1 MAQKSAAD
9 RARQVIALLWRRELP
24 ARPVLRGPKQTVAV
38 DEVIRTAVGIA
49 DRDGYG
55 AVSIRAVAAAM
66 GLKPMSLYTY
76 VPDKQALIIAM
87 VDLVCDDDAPID
99 SAAPLRDRLARIAR
113 TVRTEVLAHPWL
125 LEVPPWR
132 LDLGPGRLRRY
143 ERQLAALV
151 DEGLPDVVMDRVI
164 AVLSDFATG
173 NARTAVAARRRDGQ
187 MSDAQWWEVYGP
199 ALAEAMSGRDFPL
212 SQRVGTAVGELYQ
225 APGDPDG
232 AFEYGLS
239 RLIDGLVEGWA
250 GGPAS
255 GVGQQNGQPPEG
267 PPVGR

>member
-1 MAQKSAAD
+1 MAQKSAAE
-9 RARQVIALLWRRELP
+9 RAGQVIALLWRRELP
-24 ARPVLRGPKQTVAV
+24 ARPAPRGPKQTVEV

-87 VDLVCDDDAPID
+87 VDLVCDDDVPVG
-99 SAAPLRDRLARIAR
+99 SALPLRDRLASIAR
-113 TVRTEVLAHPWL
+113 GVRAEVLAHSWL

-143 ERQLAALV
+143 ERQLAALA
-151 DEGLPDVVMDRVI
+151 DEGLSDVEMDRVI

-173 NARTAVAARRRDGQ
+173 NARTAVAARRRDGE
-187 MSDAQWWEVYGP
+187 MSDAQWWEIYGP
-199 ALAEAMSGRDFPL
+199 VLSEAMAGQDFPL
-212 SQRVGTAVGELYQ
+212 SERVGTAVGELYQ

-239 RLIDGLVEGWA
+239 RLIEGLAKGAADGPGR
-250 GGPAS
+250 
-255 GVGQQNGQPPEG
+255 QNGRSPEG

>member
-1 MAQKSAAD
+1 MTQKSAAD

-24 ARPVLRGPKQTVAV
+24 ARPVQRGPKHAVEV
-38 DEVIRTAVGIA
+38 DEVVRTAVDIA

-87 VDLVCDDDAPID
+87 ADLVSDDETPID
-99 SAAPLRDRLARIAR
+99 SAAPLHDRMAAIAR
-113 TVRTEVLAHPWL
+113 GVRAEVLAHPWL

-143 ERQLAALV
+143 ERQLAALA
-151 DEGLPDVVMDRVI
+151 DAGLSDVEMDRVI
-164 AVLSDFATG
+164 AVLSDFAAG
-173 NARTAVAARRRDGQ
+173 NARTAVAARRRNSE
-187 MSDAQWWEVYGP
+187 MSDAQWWEIHGP
-199 ALAEAMSGRDFPL
+199 VLTEAMAGQDFPL
-212 SQRVGTAVGELYQ
+212 SERVGTAVGELYQ

-239 RLIDGLVEGWA
+239 RLIDGLA
-250 GGPAS
+250 GRYPES
-255 GVGQQNGQPPEG
+255 GGQRNGRPPEG
-267 PPVGR
+267 PPVG

>member
-1 MAQKSAAD
+1 MTRKTAAD
-9 RARQVIALLWRRELP
+9 HARQVIALLWRRELP
-24 ARPVLRGPKQTVAV
+24 ARPGLRGPKQTVEV
-38 DEVIRTAVGIA
+38 DEVIRAAVRIA

-55 AVSIRAVAAAM
+55 AVSIRAVATAL

-87 VDLVCDDDAPID
+87 VDRVCDDDAPID
-99 SAAPLRDRLARIAR
+99 LAAPLRARLAAIAR
-113 TVRTEVLAHPWL
+113 GVRAEMLAHPWL

-143 ERQLAALV
+143 ERQLTAL
-151 DEGLPDVVMDRVI
+151 EGSGLSDVEMDRII
-164 AVLSDFATG
+164 AVLSDFASG
-173 NARTAVAARRRDGQ
+173 NARTAVAARRGDGE

-199 ALAEAMSGRDFPL
+199 ALTEAVSGQELPL
-212 SQRVGTAVGELYQ
+212 SQRVGTTVGELYQ

-239 RLIDGLVEGWA
+239 RLVDGLVKAA
-250 GGPAS
+250 GGRGAGGGEPAA
-255 GVGQQNGQPPEG
+255 G
-267 PPVGR
+267 

>member
-1 MAQKSAAD
+1 MTQKSAAD

-24 ARPVLRGPKQTVAV
+24 ARPVPRGPKQTVAV
-38 DEVIRTAVGIA
+38 DEVVRTAVDIA
-49 DRDGYG
+49 DRDGYS

-87 VDLVCDDDAPID
+87 ADLVSDDETPID
-99 SAAPLRDRLARIAR
+99 SAAPLRDRMAAIAR
-113 TVRTEVLAHPWL
+113 GVRAEVLAHPWL

-143 ERQLAALV
+143 ERQLAALA
-151 DEGLPDVVMDRVI
+151 DAGLSDVEMDRVI
-164 AVLSDFATG
+164 AVLSDFASG
-173 NARTAVAARRRDGQ
+173 NARTAVAARRRNSE
-187 MSDAQWWEVYGP
+187 MSDARWWEIHGP
-199 ALAEAMSGRDFPL
+199 ALTEAMAGQDFPL
-212 SQRVGTAVGELYQ
+212 SERVGTAVGELYQ

-239 RLIDGLVEGWA
+239 RLIDGLTGRDPE
-250 GGPAS
+250 S
-255 GVGQQNGQPPEG
+255 CGQRNGRPPKG
-267 PPVGR
+267 PPVG